1 MGQPYSLKLV
11 YPLLKILG
19 AWPKS
24 SPSSVLSTI
33 LKCCLIFICYLIQ
46 LMVLIPGILYIFLKE
61 ANLGGKIK
69 MFVPHMNGITQVS
82 KYTILLRQI
91 KEFNIILNEVKR
103 DYSLA
108 TDKNMWIFTT
118 RAYIGHKMMI
128 AIAIAMYSS
137 GVGYRMI
144 LPFLKG
150 RILLPDNT
158 TVRLL
163 PCPGYYMFFNEQ
175 VTPNYEIIFTIQV
188 LGGFLN
194 YTTLC
199 GTTGI
204 TTMLCLHMCSL
215 LKILI
220 NKMNDLTCQSDECER
235 VVRKKLADIVEYQMK
250 IIDFLNHVEQLT
262 SYLYFCEIL
271 EYVCGA
277 CVIGYCLI
285 TEWENSNG
293 AALIVYFIL
302 EFLCIF
308 CTLTIC
314 YIGQL
319 LIDES
324 DKVRQ
329 ISVTLDW
336 YRLPVNEAR
345 GLILVIIMSNY
356 PIKVTAGKIVDISLI
371 TFTDIVKTSVGYLNI
386 LRTVA

>member
-1 MGQPYSLKLV
+1 MLHDYYSNNSNSHLNLRTYLTFHHTQAQWNLWKREYHFSNIASHVRALTWLSLKGKSMGQPYSLKLV

-33 LKCCLIFICYLIQ
+33 LKCCLISICYLIQ

-91 KEFNIILNEVKR
+91 KEFNIILKEVKR

-163 PCPGYYMFFNEQ
+163 PCPGYYMFLNEQ

-215 LKILI
+215 LEILI
-220 NKMNDLTCQSDECER
+220 NKMNDLTCQSDECETI
-235 VVRKKLADIVEYQMK
+235 VRKKLADIVEYQMK
-250 IIDFLNHVEQLT
+250 IIEWVKIWYIYFYIRKEIVFHIYGAHEISFQLFKSRRTTHVLSLFLRNSRIRVWSLRDR
-262 SYLYFCEIL
+262 IL
-271 EYVCGA
+271 PYHGTRSWNINYKM
-277 CVIGYCLI
+277 VIF
-285 TEWENSNG
+285 N
-293 AALIVYFIL
+293 V
-302 EFLCIF
+302 
-308 CTLTIC
+308 
-314 YIGQL
+314 
-319 LIDES
+319 
-324 DKVRQ
+324 V
-329 ISVTLDW
+329 V
-336 YRLPVNEAR
+336 
-345 GLILVIIMSNY
+345 
-356 PIKVTAGKIVDISLI
+356 
-371 TFTDIVKTSVGYLNI
+371 
-386 LRTVA
+386 

>member
-24 SPSSVLSTI
+24 TPPSVLSTI
-33 LKCCLIFICYLIQ
+33 LKWCLIFTCYLIQ

-61 ANLGGKIK
+61 ANLSGKIK
-69 MFVPHMNGITQVS
+69 MFVPHMNGITQVC

-91 KEFNIILNEVKR
+91 KEFNIILKEVRR

-108 TDKNMWIFTT
+108 TDKNMWIFIT
-118 RAYIGHKMMI
+118 RACIGHKMMI
-128 AIAIAMYSS
+128 AIAITMYTS

-175 VTPNYEIIFTIQV
+175 VTPNYEIIFIIQV

-204 TTMLCLHMCSL
+204 STMLCLHTCSL

-220 NKMNDLTCQSDECER
+220 NKMNDLTCQSDDCET

-250 IIDFLNHVEQLT
+250 IIE
-262 SYLYFCEIL
+262 
-271 EYVCGA
+271 
-277 CVIGYCLI
+277 
-285 TEWENSNG
+285 
-293 AALIVYFIL
+293 
-302 EFLCIF
+302 
-308 CTLTIC
+308 
-314 YIGQL
+314 
-319 LIDES
+319 
-324 DKVRQ
+324 
-329 ISVTLDW
+329 
-336 YRLPVNEAR
+336 
-345 GLILVIIMSNY
+345 
-356 PIKVTAGKIVDISLI
+356 
-371 TFTDIVKTSVGYLNI
+371 
-386 LRTVA
+386 